1 MALKHE
7 SYNQRSPN
15 EFIANEAGVLYYKD
29 EQMNAKMVP
38 QRLQPPFYVA
48 NNQVG

>member
-1 MALKHE
+1 MKQRGNSVALKHE

-29 EQMNAKMVP
+29 D
-38 QRLQPPFYVA
+38 
-48 NNQVG
+48 